1 MNRKPCHMVR
11 SPEDWCV
18 LVSPVR
24 TEIVETLRLL
34 GPCGAAEIANSLGRP
49 ADSLYK
55 HIELLQKAGFVAEAG
70 FRKGERNVEQL
81 FDVVAED
88 FLIDFSDATGVA
100 ESKAIVTT
108 VNSFSKAMVRAV
120 RDSARARQLE
130 LQPEHRNLSI
140 NYELSWL
147 TPEAFQELRGLVRR
161 VKQLMD
167 EGKKRREGRLYLSLV
182 VATPVTRKRGAGER
196 RRQPKAPTSKPPA
209 KPSRK
214 FSKTKPQKTQDSN
227 EKN

>member
-1 MNRKPCHMVR
+1 MNRKPSHLVR
-11 SPEDWCV
+11 SPADWCV

-24 TEIVETLRLL
+24 TEIVESLRLL
-34 GPCGAAEIANSLGRP
+34 GPCGTAEIAAALGRP

-55 HIELLQKAGFVAEAG
+55 HIELLQKAGFVTEAG
-70 FRKGERNVEQL
+70 FRKGERNIEQL

-88 FLIDFSDATGVA
+88 FSIDFADATGAA

-120 RDSARARQLE
+120 RDSARAGQLE
-130 LQPEHRNLSI
+130 LQPERRNFAI

-167 EGKKRREGRLYLSLV
+167 DGKKRREGRLYLSLV
-182 VATPVTRKRGAGER
+182 VATPVTRKRGPVNR
-196 RRQPKAPTSKPPA
+196 RRPAPNPA
-209 KPSRK
+209 KKPTTQK
-214 FSKTKPQKTQDSN
+214 PVKLSKTKTSINP
-227 EKN
+227 